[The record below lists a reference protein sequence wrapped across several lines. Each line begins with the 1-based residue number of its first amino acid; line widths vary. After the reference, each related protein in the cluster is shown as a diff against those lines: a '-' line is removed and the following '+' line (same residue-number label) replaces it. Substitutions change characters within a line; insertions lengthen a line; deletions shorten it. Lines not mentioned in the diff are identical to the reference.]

1 MTHLTADAFVSSRPG
16 ADRPW
21 GERLRSWLPRGL
33 ALADDAWAQRH
44 RVILG
49 VLWCHV
55 PAVLAVALLRGYAP
69 LHAISESMP
78 VLALAVLGTRLPL
91 RQQQTIATCLG
102 LLVADAVI
110 VHFTGGVIEAHFTF
124 FVMVPLIALYQD
136 IKAFVIAVG
145 FVAVHHVGMTL
156 LAPNSVFNHPAAQ
169 HKPLLWASIHA
180 TFVIAL
186 VAVILVFWRFAE
198 QTQVD
203 LAETV
208 AQVEAKALEAQR
220 QSQLAHDNAARLEAL
235 TAELQQNT
243 ARAEAE
249 ARSAHEAAE
258 RRQAVLDRAAGFEQN
273 VHQVVRGVADT
284 TARLQSSVHALEA
297 FARQTAEQATS
308 VVAASDAVSRS
319 VDHVASSTSD
329 LDQSIGELGRQAR
342 TTSAI
347 ATRAAADARSTNETV
362 GSLAGAVGRI
372 GPFVQLINGIAGQTR
387 LLALNATI
395 EAARAGEA
403 GKGFAVVASEVQSLA
418 AETARAT
425 EEIASQI
432 AEIEQATQAAVGA
445 IESISTTVA
454 QLDEVAA
461 GIAGAVHQQAGA
473 TNTIAASVHDAADST
488 KRVATA
494 IGQVTTAAASSD
506 RATADV
512 AGAVQRMSDESQ
524 LLTDEVERFLELL
537 RSS

>member
-1 MTHLTADAFVSSRPG
+1 MTNLTADAFVARRPG
-16 ADRPW
+16 SDPSFGARVKA
-21 GERLRSWLPRGL
+21 WLPRGL

-44 RVILG
+44 RVILS

-55 PAVLAVALLRGYAP
+55 PGVVAVALLRGYSP
-69 LHAISESMP
+69 LHAVSETMP
-78 VLALAVLGTRLPL
+78 VVALAVLGARLPL

-156 LAPNSVFNHPAAQ
+156 LAPDSVFNHPAAQ
-169 HKPLLWASIHA
+169 NKPLLWALIHA
-180 TFVIAL
+180 AFVLAL
-186 VAVILVFWRFAE
+186 VAVVLVFWRFAE
-198 QTQVD
+198 QTQLD

-208 AQVEAKALEAQR
+208 AQVEAEALEAQR
-220 QSQLAHDNAARLEAL
+220 QSTLAQENAARLEAL
-235 TAELQQNT
+235 TAELQRNT
-243 ARAEAE
+243 AQVEAE
-249 ARSAHEAAE
+249 ARAAREAAE

-284 TARLQSSVHALEA
+284 TARLESSVHALEA
-297 FARQTAEQATS
+297 FARQTNVQASS
-308 VVAASDAVSRS
+308 VVSASDAVTRS
-319 VDHVASSTSD
+319 VEHVASSTAE

-403 GKGFAVVASEVQSLA
+403 GKGFAVVANEVLSLA
-418 AETARAT
+418 AETA
-425 EEIASQI
+425 
-432 AEIEQATQAAVGA
+432 
-445 IESISTTVA
+445 
-454 QLDEVAA
+454 
-461 GIAGAVHQQAGA
+461 
-473 TNTIAASVHDAADST
+473 
-488 KRVATA
+488 
-494 IGQVTTAAASSD
+494 
-506 RATADV
+506 
-512 AGAVQRMSDESQ
+512 
-524 LLTDEVERFLELL
+524 
-537 RSS
+537 

>member
-1 MTHLTADAFVSSRPG
+1 MTHLTADAFVTSRSG

-21 GERLRSWLPRGL
+21 GTRVREWLPRGL
-33 ALADDAWAQRH
+33 ALADDAWAARH
-44 RVILG
+44 RVILT

-55 PAVLAVALLRGYAP
+55 PGVLLVALLRGYAP
-69 LHAISESMP
+69 LHAVSETMP
-78 VLALAVLGTRLPL
+78 VVALAVLGTKLPL

-169 HKPLLWASIHA
+169 NKPLLWAMIHA
-180 TFVIAL
+180 AFVLAL

-198 QTQVD
+198 QTQLD
-203 LAETV
+203 LADTV

-220 QSQLAHDNAARLEAL
+220 QSQLAQDNAARLEAL
-235 TAELQQNT
+235 TAELQRNT
-243 ARAEAE
+243 ERVELEAAAAR
-249 ARSAHEAAE
+249 EAAE

-273 VHQVVRGVADT
+273 VHQVVQGVAAT
-284 TARLQSSVHALEA
+284 TARLESTVHTLEN
-297 FARQTAEQATS
+297 FARQTTAQAAS
-308 VVAASDAVSRS
+308 VVGASEAVTRSIHHVAASTAE
-319 VDHVASSTSD
+319 
-329 LDQSIGELGRQAR
+329 LDQSIGELGRQAS

-347 ATRAAADARSTNETV
+347 ATRAAADARATNDTV

-403 GKGFAVVASEVQSLA
+403 GKGFAVVANEVQSLA
-418 AETARAT
+418 AETAKAT
-425 EEIASQI
+425 EEISSQI
-432 AEIEQATQAAVGA
+432 AEIEQATRAAVGA
-445 IESISTTVA
+445 IESISATVA
-454 QLDEVAA
+454 ELDQVAA

-473 TNTIAASVHDAADST
+473 TSGIATSVREAADST
-488 KRVATA
+488 KRVTEA
-494 IGQVTTAAASSD
+494 IGEVTKAAGSSD
-506 RATADV
+506 RATGEVAD
-512 AGAVQRMSDESQ
+512 AVQRMSDESH
-524 LLTDEVERFLELL
+524 LLSDEVERFLAVL